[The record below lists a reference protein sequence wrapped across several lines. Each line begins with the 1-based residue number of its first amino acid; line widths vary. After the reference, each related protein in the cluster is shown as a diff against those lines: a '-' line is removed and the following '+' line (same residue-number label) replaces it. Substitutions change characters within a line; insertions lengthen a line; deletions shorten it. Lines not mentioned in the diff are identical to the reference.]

1 MRFKDLIVYGIIA
14 AGILML
20 LKGMEFSIVLGSI
33 KYQIWIAIGAIAFIF
48 LGVFISTR
56 LSIQK
61 RENGLF
67 ALNEKKAEDFALSKR
82 EQEVLNLL
90 AQGMSNQEIAD
101 ELFVSVPTVKTHIS
115 NIYEKLDVKRRT
127 QAIQI
132 ALESGL
138 LTSHT

>member
-61 RENGLF
+61 RKNGLF
-67 ALNEKKAEDFALSKR
+67 ALNEKKAASPRARCRNDR
-82 EQEVLNLL
+82 
-90 AQGMSNQEIAD
+90 
-101 ELFVSVPTVKTHIS
+101 
-115 NIYEKLDVKRRT
+115 KL
-127 QAIQI
+127 
-132 ALESGL
+132 
-138 LTSHT
+138 